1 LAVGVIAGGAR
12 GYRTYLRG
20 DICRLQC
27 RTNRRGRERRRRND
41 RVSESD
47 TKPVA
52 AGTNVL
58 GLMLVCSLL
67 WATAFPLMKLI
78 GPDVSPMT
86 LNALRGLMGSLL
98 IGVFLLAR
106 GHNLLPRGREW
117 RDWTVLGIFQGII
130 PNVLTAYALHTIT
143 TGLSSMIQASTPLI
157 VAVFAN
163 FMFADERLTPLK
175 ALGVLTGFAGMALLI
190 GPAAFGGEEVDTYG
204 TLAMV
209 ATAASYAVGN
219 LYIRGIP
226 DANPSRLAFGQQ
238 CFSGLPS
245 LVFVLAYA
253 GVAAFD
259 AVQQHLASLLALGF
273 ISTALPILLYMHIL
287 KRAGPTL
294 GSMNGYLVPVW
305 TILIGVTLLKETV
318 LPREIMG
325 GIVVFA
331 GIAIVSWAK
340 RRAQQAA
347 PAAAE

>member
-1 LAVGVIAGGAR
+1 
-12 GYRTYLRG
+12 
-20 DICRLQC
+20 
-27 RTNRRGRERRRRND
+27 
-41 RVSESD
+41 
-47 TKPVA
+47 
-52 AGTNVL
+52 
-58 GLMLVCSLL
+58 MLICSLL

-78 GPDVSPMT
+78 GTDVSPMT

-98 IGVFLLAR
+98 IGLFLLAR
-106 GHNLLPRGREW
+106 GHGLLPRGREW
-117 RDWTVLGIFQGII
+117 RDWIVLGIVQGMI

-175 ALGVLTGFAGMALLI
+175 ALGVVTGFAGMALLI
-190 GPAAFGGEEVDTYG
+190 GPAAFGDGQVDLTG

-238 CFSGLPS
+238 AFSGLPS
-245 LVFVLAYA
+245 LAFVAIFS
-253 GVAAFD
+253 GSAAFA
-259 AVQQHLASLLALGF
+259 AVPEHAAALLALGF
-273 ISTALPILLYMHIL
+273 ISTALPILIYMHIL

-305 TILIGVTLLKETV
+305 TILIGVTLLDEAV
-318 LPREIMG
+318 LPREIFG

-340 RRAQQAA
+340 RRARLAA

>member
-1 LAVGVIAGGAR
+1 
-12 GYRTYLRG
+12 
-20 DICRLQC
+20 
-27 RTNRRGRERRRRND
+27 
-41 RVSESD
+41 
-47 TKPVA
+47 
-52 AGTNVL
+52 
-58 GLMLVCSLL
+58 
-67 WATAFPLMKLI
+67 
-78 GPDVSPMT
+78 
-86 LNALRGLMGSLL
+86 
-98 IGVFLLAR
+98 
-106 GHNLLPRGREW
+106 
-117 RDWTVLGIFQGII
+117 
-130 PNVLTAYALHTIT
+130 
-143 TGLSSMIQASTPLI
+143 MIQASTPLI

-190 GPAAFGGEEVDTYG
+190 GPAAFGVGEVDIYG

-209 ATAASYAVGN
+209 ATAVSYAVGN

-238 CFSGLPS
+238 TFSGFPS
-245 LVFVLAYA
+245 LIFVLAYS
-253 GVAAFD
+253 GIAAFD
-259 AVQQHLASLLALGF
+259 AVPEHAEALLALGF
-273 ISTALPILLYMHIL
+273 VSTAVPILLFMHIL
-287 KRAGPTL
+287 TRAGPTL

-340 RRAQQAA
+340 RRARQTV